1 MAHAL
6 NRSLLCNFFV
16 LLLGVEL
23 PLPAFEFP
31 AKSAFFKIPLLL
43 FDDFFDESEL
53 EELFKL
59 ELAVLLLTWTPC
71 LLDESFESE
80 ELLLLVEPLLLFDE
94 FFDDDL
100 DWFVAEL
107 T

>member
-6 NRSLLCNFFV
+6 NLSLLCNFFV
-16 LLLGVEL
+16 LLLLGVEL

-53 EELFKL
+53 EF
-59 ELAVLLLTWTPC
+59 AVLLLTWTPC

-80 ELLLLVEPLLLFDE
+80 EPLLLFDE

>member
-16 LLLGVEL
+16 LLLLGVEL

-80 ELLLLVEPLLLFDE
+80 EPLLLFDE